1 MTTITETSLGHL
13 PGEKWEFDES
23 VTNVF
28 PDMLER
34 SIPQYHVMRQMVF
47 DVGRHFVQPGT
58 DILDLGCSRGDAL
71 DQFMATFGAHNRYIG
86 IDVSEPM
93 LAQARERFQSWPASI
108 VKLLD
113 LDLRKGF
120 PVARPSLTL
129 MVLTLM
135 FTPINYRTRI
145 MRDAY
150 DATVPGGAVILVEK
164 LLGQDARVNEWMQE
178 HYHAMKAANGYS
190 QEEIDRKALALE
202 GVQVPLTAE
211 WNEDLLHATG
221 FGAVECVWRWCNFA
235 MWIGVKP

>member
-1 MTTITETSLGHL
+1 MPSITESSLGHL

-47 DVGRHFVQPGT
+47 DAGRQFVQPGT

-71 DQFMATFGAHNRYIG
+71 DGFMTAFGAQNRYIG
-86 IDVSEPM
+86 VDVSEPM
-93 LAQARERFQSWPASI
+93 LAQAKERFASWPAHV
-108 VKLLD
+108 VKLMN
-113 LDLRKGF
+113 LDLRKGY

-145 MRDAY
+145 VRDAY
-150 DATVPGGAVILVEK
+150 ASTVPGGAVILVEK
-164 LLGQDARVNEWMQE
+164 LLGKDARVDAWMQA
-178 HYHAMKAANGYS
+178 HYHAMKAANGYT

-202 GVQVPLTAE
+202 GVQVPLSAE
-211 WNEDLLHATG
+211 WNEDLLIGTG
-221 FGAVECVWRWCNFA
+221 FQGVECLWRWCNFA